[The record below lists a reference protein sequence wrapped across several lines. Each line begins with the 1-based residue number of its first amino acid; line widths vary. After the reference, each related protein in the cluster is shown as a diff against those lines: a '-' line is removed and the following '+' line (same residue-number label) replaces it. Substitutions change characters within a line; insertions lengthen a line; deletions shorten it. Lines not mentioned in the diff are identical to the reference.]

1 MALIKRVL
9 RELKWP
15 VSTSAAFDVGDLLWY
30 DSTNGTLDKLS
41 NFTWDTDETTTRRNA
56 MSRFVGISQSAF
68 DGSQIA
74 TPADIAV
81 PSYCLAT
88 MTITSATPKI
98 GDLVG
103 FEKASGNNLEDQKLQ
118 VVTDIA
124 DAIGYVVKRYTSA
137 TTKADVVLISNF
149 DTEGGLQSRMK
160 RETLFVGSTTTA
172 GDLVTNWTFGRRVKL
187 LKAHAIVTSAY
198 TGTDVLTFKNGA
210 STLQSGASDIT
221 LSVTGSVGAVVSAT
235 LAGADSSLD
244 IFEHDDQFDVVSDG
258 ASTSGSAA
266 VIIEYMPWPDVA

>member
-41 NFTWDTDETTTRRNA
+41 NFAWDTDETTTRRNA
-56 MSRFVGISQSAF
+56 ISRFAGISQSAF
-68 DGSQIA
+68 DGSQIS

-81 PSYCLAT
+81 PSYCVAT

-103 FEKASGNNLEDQKLQ
+103 FEKASGNALEDQKLQ
-118 VVTDIA
+118 VVSDIA

-137 TTKADVVLISNF
+137 TTKADVLLISNF
-149 DTEGGLQSRMK
+149 DVEGGLQSRLK
-160 RETLFVGSTTTA
+160 RDTLFAGSTTTA
-172 GDLVTNWTFGRRVKL
+172 GDLVTNWTFGRRVRL
-187 LKAHAIVTSAY
+187 IKAYAIVTSAY
-198 TGTDVLTFKNGA
+198 TGTDSITFSNGA
-210 STLQSGASDIT
+210 SVLQSGGSDIT
-221 LSVTGSVGAVVSAT
+221 LSATGAVGSVASAT
-235 LAGADSSLD
+235 LIGADSDLD
-244 IFEHDDQFDVVSDG
+244 IFEHDAQLDVVSDG
-258 ASTSGSAA
+258 ASTSGSS
-266 VIIEYMPWPDVA
+266 VIVLEYMPWPDVA